1 MACAY
6 VLKQLEQ
13 TYLISIVSLC
23 RLLLTLSY
31 VDVGVDVIASVVGG
45 FMGNIGGCEDV
56 EVCLYESRCE
66 FTVRGSVEHVICCQ

>member
-13 TYLISIVSLC
+13 TYLISMVSLC

-31 VDVGVDVIASVVGG
+31 VDVCVDVIASVCWRIY
-45 FMGNIGGCEDV
+45 GNEDV